1 MLLLLLLLQLLLL
14 PLLIAIVSWSSAA
27 EAYQL
32 SALARSM
39 AISQAKRLIKLP
51 QQLAICAHTRRVLIE
66 DGVAAAVFGCR
77 QFDYVDENAGRL
89 LYFI

>member
-1 MLLLLLLLQLLLL
+1 
-14 PLLIAIVSWSSAA
+14 
-27 EAYQL
+27 
-32 SALARSM
+32 M

-51 QQLAICAHTRRVLIE
+51 QQLAICAHTRRVLID